1 MRPAPL
7 LLVGAGGL
15 GRGVA
20 ATIDAV
26 NRCEPQWQVIGYL
39 DDDPSLQATTIGGHR
54 VIGPLEAADEYPDAR
69 VAICVASPT
78 NQLARK
84 RVAMRMALDQERLA
98 TIVHPAAHLASSTK
112 LGAGAIVLA
121 GTVATTDVTI
131 GSNCLIM
138 PNVTLTHD
146 DVLSDHVVC
155 GGGVALAGEVH
166 VGEGA
171 YLGAGCRVRERRWV
185 GAWALV
191 GMGAVVL
198 DDVPVGQVWA
208 GVPAHYL
215 RSIDLQLEVRT

>member
-15 GRGVA
+15 GREVA
-20 ATIDAV
+20 AAVEAV
-26 NRCEPQWQVIGYL
+26 NRVEPRWQVLGYV
-39 DDDPSLQATTIGGHR
+39 DDDPALQGATIGGHS
-54 VIGPLEAADEYPDAR
+54 VLGPLEAADRFRDAS

-84 RVAMRMALDQERLA
+84 RVAMRMAADQERLA
-98 TIVHPAAHLASSTK
+98 TIVHPAAHLASSTE

-146 DVLSDHVVC
+146 DVLSDHVIC
-155 GGGVALAGEVH
+155 AGGAALAGEVH

-198 DDVPVGQVWA
+198 EDVPVGQVWT
-208 GVPAHYL
+208 GVPARYL
-215 RSIDLQLEVRT
+215 RSIDLQLEVNP